1 VAYRKTGSASEADAA
16 VQESCLRVSRAGT
29 SGVENLHQNG
39 ADNELLSQLE
49 VRILG

>member
-1 VAYRKTGSASEADAA
+1 VVLASW
-16 VQESCLRVSRAGT
+16 LRVGSAGT

-39 ADNELLSQLE
+39 ADPEQLMQLE